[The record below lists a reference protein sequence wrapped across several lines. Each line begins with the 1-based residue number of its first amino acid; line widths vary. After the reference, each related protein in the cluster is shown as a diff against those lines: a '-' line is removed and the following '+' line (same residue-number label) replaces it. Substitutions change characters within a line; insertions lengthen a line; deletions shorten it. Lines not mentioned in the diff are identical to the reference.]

1 MGFRKDS
8 SEEERLHPPP
18 PQKEGAWG
26 KRWSSLW
33 KGFLSPTRGTEGVIK
48 TIDKEEFE
56 KAFLNDK
63 EGRVGFRKTILSVV
77 VFSASQRREEE
88 K

>member
-1 MGFRKDS
+1 MELPLERETEGFEKTAPSRAVS
-8 SEEERLHPPP
+8 S
-18 PQKEGAWG
+18 
-26 KRWSSLW
+26 SSLR
-33 KGFLSPTRGTEGVIK
+33 FLSPTRGTEGVVK